1 MTDTTSDIGL
11 IRLPRQGT
19 ARRLS
24 IIVSLLLV
32 LAAAASSL
40 FLVRSVDSQLS
51 DIGNTY
57 EVRRQA
63 RELILALVDAET
75 GQRGY
80 LITQD
85 PQYLEPYETATAA
98 LDSTYRGLI
107 DLIRDNPA
115 QLEQIEPLEAL
126 IARKREEMMTTIT
139 LASDNK
145 LSEALA
151 IVRSD
156 SGQKVMTDLRNALR
170 DFIAAEDVKLVDRN
184 AAVQSYRQWLV
195 VAILAALAS
204 AATLAYVL
212 FTRTQQQ
219 FSSLERISSALQVQ
233 NEELEEH
240 VRQRTAEAEEAREHA
255 ERERARVETLLQDT
269 NHRIGNSLA
278 TVSSLLGLQV
288 ARTRSEEVR
297 MALDAAQA
305 RVHAIASAHRRLR
318 LGTDLE
324 TISADEF
331 LDSVLDDLRVTHA
344 VGRNVDFNGTF
355 QPLTINA
362 RDATTIGIVLGELI
376 TNALKHAFS
385 KEAAGTIWSTF
396 GRGADG
402 TIVLSVEDD
411 GKGMSPDGAKS
422 DSGLGAMIVKQLAR
436 QFGGV
441 ATYEP
446 RDGGGTRVTVTLPE
460 LDRPANGTAAAQ

>member
-1 MTDTTSDIGL
+1 MTEATSDLGL
-11 IRLPRQGT
+11 LAVPGRG
-19 ARRLS
+19 AGRRLTVILS
-24 IIVSLLLV
+24 LV
-32 LAAAASSL
+32 LVLVAAGASL
-40 FLVRSVDSQLS
+40 FLVRSVDSQLG
-51 DIGNTY
+51 DIADSY

-85 PQYLEPYETATAA
+85 PQYLRPYEAAIAT
-98 LDSTYRGLI
+98 LDSTYRKLVELI
-107 DLIRDNPA
+107 DDNPA
-115 QLEQIEPLEAL
+115 QLARITPLVSQIDH
-126 IARKREEMMTTIT
+126 RREEMAETIR
-139 LASDNK
+139 LASDGQ
-145 LSEALA
+145 LSRALA

-156 SGQKVMTDLRNALR
+156 AGQSVMNSVRAVVRSFVAD
-170 DFIAAEDVKLVDRN
+170 EDVKLVEQN
-184 AAVQSYRQWLV
+184 AAVQTYRQLLV

-219 FSSLERISSALQVQ
+219 FSSLERVSSALAMQ

-240 VRQRTAEAEEAREHA
+240 VRQRTAEAEEARAHA
-255 ERERARVETLLQDT
+255 ERERARVEALLQDT

-288 ARTRSEEVR
+288 GRSRSAEVR

-318 LGTDLE
+318 LGADLE

-331 LDSVLDDLRVTHA
+331 LGSVLEDLRVTHA
-344 VGRNVDFNGTF
+344 VGRDVAFHNEFE
-355 QPLTINA
+355 PLTINA

-376 TNALKHAFS
+376 TNALKHAFPEGGS
-385 KEAAGTIWSTF
+385 GTIWARF
-396 GRGADG
+396 GKAADG
-402 TIVLSVEDD
+402 VAVLTVEDD
-411 GKGMSPDGAKS
+411 GKGLSPEGETS
-422 DSGLGAMIVKQLAR
+422 ESGLGATIVKQLAR
-436 QFGGV
+436 QFGGESK
-441 ATYEP
+441 YEP
-446 RDGGGTRVTVTLPE
+446 RPGGGTRVRVTLPD
-460 LDRPANGTAAAQ
+460 LDRPAVAAD